1 MKKFISVMIIMML
14 LCSNMVFAEDNQ
26 TLAEKMSSI
35 WLSPEA
41 EPAVLET
48 IKEENGRKID
58 ELIDLY
64 LIAPGYAREKIG
76 FSADDEIM
84 KEQVKQEYEVNED
97 KILKVF
103 YVDNSYYAQQYAEN
117 NVFNYLISDEYYL
130 IMPNNRYVDEPS
142 EEDKDH
148 ILLCHKYFSDGKMPN
163 EKEYV
168 SKNLSMYFINEYSF
182 NLLQNE
188 QRMSEI
194 LSGID
199 LDEIK
204 EIKFVV
210 LDSSCSFL
218 YIQCNSAEYVVRMYM
233 GKYRKPDEK
242 NHVLYDWV
250 KDLELYKLYNVK
262 DFFNTISTEMNMM
275 NDTKPTYEAEAQ
287 VLQQQGILFGNDN
300 GLDLLKPMTR
310 IEAAAMVLRVL
321 EVPQKSPDESVQ
333 VFSDVP
339 QTHWG
344 YASASQAYDL
354 GLIAGVG
361 DGEFA
366 PDRTVTGTEFASIL
380 LRAAGTYD
388 FDWEEALNIL
398 VEQNIITREQADKM
412 DLFTRGDMA
421 KIIYEAQEAGMF

>member
-1 MKKFISVMIIMML
+1 
-14 LCSNMVFAEDNQ
+14 
-26 TLAEKMSSI
+26 
-35 WLSPEA
+35 
-41 EPAVLET
+41 
-48 IKEENGRKID
+48 
-58 ELIDLY
+58 
-64 LIAPGYAREKIG
+64 
-76 FSADDEIM
+76 
-84 KEQVKQEYEVNED
+84 
-97 KILKVF
+97 
-103 YVDNSYYAQQYAEN
+103 
-117 NVFNYLISDEYYL
+117 
-130 IMPNNRYVDEPS
+130 
-142 EEDKDH
+142 
-148 ILLCHKYFSDGKMPN
+148 
-163 EKEYV
+163 
-168 SKNLSMYFINEYSF
+168 
-182 NLLQNE
+182 
-188 QRMSEI
+188 
-194 LSGID
+194 
-199 LDEIK
+199 
-204 EIKFVV
+204 
-210 LDSSCSFL
+210 
-218 YIQCNSAEYVVRMYM
+218 M
-233 GKYRKPDEK
+233 GKYSKPEEN

-321 EVPQKSPDESVQ
+321 DVPQKSPDESVQ

-380 LRAAGTYD
+380 LRAAGTFD

-398 VEQNIITREQADKM
+398 VEQNIITGEQADKM